1 MILNSYLK
9 NLLENALNFIWD
21 VLEAEQMLENAW

>member
-1 MILNSYLK
+1 MILNSQHK
-9 NLLENALNFIWD
+9 HLLENALNFIWD